1 MFSFNCITDDHS
13 RVVLERT
20 DNKYI
25 NASLIQVNEA
35 DRAYILTQVNVII
48 NLISQSI
55 IFTSFFKGPLP
66 TTTGHFWLMV
76 WEQKSKAIIM
86 LNRLVESGH
95 VKCHLYW
102 PNGKHNDDTDELIL
116 TEVQLKV
123 QFLTETKHQCYVI
136 RKFLLTDLEVICS
149 F

>member
-1 MFSFNCITDDHS
+1 
-13 RVVLERT
+13 
-20 DNKYI
+20 
-25 NASLIQVNEA
+25 
-35 DRAYILTQVNVII
+35 
-48 NLISQSI
+48 
-55 IFTSFFKGPLP
+55 
-66 TTTGHFWLMV
+66 MV

-123 QFLTETKHQCYVI
+123 QYLTETKHQCYVI
-136 RKFLLTDLEVICS
+136 RKFLLTDLEVIQLLI
-149 F
+149 